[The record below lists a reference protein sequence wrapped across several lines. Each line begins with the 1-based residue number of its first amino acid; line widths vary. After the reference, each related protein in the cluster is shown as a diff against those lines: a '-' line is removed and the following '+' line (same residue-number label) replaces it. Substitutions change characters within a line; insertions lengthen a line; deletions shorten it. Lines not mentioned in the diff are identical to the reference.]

1 MRSIDDSL
9 LVHGHQ
15 LHLTNLRVHNF
26 TLSEL
31 STDKAPILKQLF
43 DRSETGNFECLL
55 RKVSSTIEGVSYS
68 CLIKL
73 QALGTERK
81 DFGIVTQ
88 SLKLL
93 EISASYSIET
103 AQLVYD
109 QVINKVRALL

>member
-31 STDKAPILKQLF
+31 SSDQAILKQLF
-43 DRSETGNFECLL
+43 DRSETGNFDCLL
-55 RKVSSTIEGVSYS
+55 RKVSSTFEGVSHS

-88 SLKLL
+88 SLILL